1 MELSAGMVYLI
12 FLADNVIGVAVAA
25 TVLTAL
31 FLVFVLAFWAVAD
44 FDFFDGMEKKRASR
58 IVKGA
63 VAVFAV
69 SLCVSVVTPSTR
81 ALIAMIV
88 IPKVS
93 QSDAAQEV
101 PKEILMWIRGQLKE
115 DSRD

>member
-1 MELSAGMVYLI
+1 MELSEGMVYLI

-81 ALIAMIV
+81 ALIAMILLL
-88 IPKVS
+88 
-93 QSDAAQEV
+93 Q
-101 PKEILMWIRGQLKE
+101 
-115 DSRD
+115 